1 MLSQNPYEGNISNN
15 NDNTDNEMDTDTE
28 ATTVTTTRPTWT
40 QLLQAVQASP
50 AELSEALDAM
60 GALCIDGGWCVM
72 DVEYIGTLLE
82 VVILTAIQHDWSDN
96 YGRDDS
102 GWVIPGS
109 KMSNLLEE
117 EDGYSPR
124 ATLHCLKVFGNPVVV
139 DKEDED
145 GEGWY
150 RLDTEAVCRYFGI
163 KLLKERAPSSSIA
176 GGELW
181 KLEEFIHAWQAAV
194 PEGMTVNVR
203 TMLQGYA
210 LTLSVTTGPAHHSS
224 NTTTMCIKY
233 FSVKELPKDAERR
246 FKALFEERARWEWG
260 DMEAY
265 VKGLEAPGQSVE
277 ALLMK
282 YARASQ
288 MRPTDPVTYSAR

>member
-1 MLSQNPYEGNISNN
+1 
-15 NDNTDNEMDTDTE
+15 MDPD
-28 ATTVTTTRPTWT
+28 
-40 QLLQAVQASP
+40 
-50 AELSEALDAM
+50 
-60 GALCIDGGWCVM
+60 
-72 DVEYIGTLLE
+72 YIGTLLE
-82 VVILTAIQHDWSDN
+82 VIILTAIQHDWSDN
-96 YGRDDS
+96 GTGSTDGNS

-109 KMSNLLEE
+109 KMGTILEE
-117 EDGYSPR
+117 EDGYDPR
-124 ATLHCLKVFGNPVVV
+124 ATLHCLKLFGKPVELVH
-139 DKEDED
+139 DKDIMEEAD
-145 GEGWY
+145 GERWY

-163 KLLKERAPSSSIA
+163 KLLKERTLPAASLGGGPPGRARASSKKGA
-176 GGELW
+176 EMW
-181 KLEEFIHAWQAAV
+181 KLEEFINAWQAAV
-194 PEGMTVNVR
+194 PEGMTVNVK

-210 LTLSVTTGPAHHSS
+210 LTLSITTGPSHHST

-288 MRPTDPVTYSAR
+288 MKPTDPVTYSAR